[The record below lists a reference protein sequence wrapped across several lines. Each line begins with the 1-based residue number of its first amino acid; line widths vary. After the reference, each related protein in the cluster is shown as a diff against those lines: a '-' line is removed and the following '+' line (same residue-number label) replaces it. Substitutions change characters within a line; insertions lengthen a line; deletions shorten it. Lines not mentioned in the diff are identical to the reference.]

1 MDFLKKFLPSV
12 TAQAHCD
19 VPCGIY
25 DPTAAKVAAKTV
37 ARMVDQLEA
46 LELPKNW
53 NDHHEAISFSHMV
66 ARRVAVKEQHAESCK
81 RELEI
86 LWSDFFKAEHL
97 AKLPQLHDIFW
108 KAVKLCSKN
117 KQEIN
122 KESAAQLVA
131 AVDEVAKMFYE
142 AKGAPERFDAYKLI
156 TDKLY

>member
-1 MDFLKKFLPSV
+1 MDLLKKFLPSV

-46 LELPKNW
+46 LELPKDSG
-53 NDHHEAISFSHMV
+53 DHHAVLSFQHMV

-97 AKLPQLHDIFW
+97 AKFPQLHDTFW

-117 KQEIN
+117 KQDVS
-122 KESAAQLVA
+122 KDAAAGLVA
-131 AVDEVAKMFYE
+131 AVDEIAKMFYK
-142 AKGAPERFDAYKLI
+142 AKGAPERFAAYQRI
-156 TDKLY
+156 TDALS